1 MIVAI
6 ASVAPVQL
14 RNLLTSRYLTPLGR
28 QHPASLAPRRG
39 RGKAG
44 SPRTRLMA
52 MADTSTTVQK
62 VSAEALGTFVLV
74 FFGCGSVV
82 FSSNIL
88 GGVDYTAVGLT
99 FGLAVMLM
107 IYAVGRVSGGHF
119 NPAVS
124 VSAAVGGRI
133 PWKQVPIY
141 VGAQLGGAILAGL
154 VLFVLAHGIDGF
166 DSHGNMGQN
175 FFGDQSPNSVHY
187 AWWAAFLVELLLTML
202 FVMVILAVTDARFE
216 HP

>member
-52 MADTSTTVQK
+52 MADTSTTAQK
-62 VSAEALGTFVLV
+62 VSAEVLGTFVLV

-82 FSSNIL
+82 FSNNIL
-88 GGVDYTAVGLT
+88 GGVDYAAVGLT

-107 IYAVGRVSGGHF
+107 AYAVGRISGGHF

-124 VSAAVGGRI
+124 VGAAVGGRMS
-133 PWKQVPIY
+133 WRQVPVY
-141 VGAQLGGAILAGL
+141 VGSQLAGAVLAGL
-154 VLFVLAHGIDGF
+154 VLFVLAHGIEDY
-166 DSHGNMGQN
+166 DSEGNMGQN
-175 FFGDQSPNSVHY
+175 FFGDQSPNPVDY
-187 AWWAAFLVELLLTML
+187 AWWAAFLAELLL
-202 FVMVILAVTDARFE
+202 
-216 HP
+216 